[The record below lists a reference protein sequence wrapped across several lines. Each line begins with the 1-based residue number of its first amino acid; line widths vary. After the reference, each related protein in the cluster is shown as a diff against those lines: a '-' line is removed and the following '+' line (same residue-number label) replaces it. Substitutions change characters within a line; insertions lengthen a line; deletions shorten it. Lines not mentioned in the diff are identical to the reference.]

1 MLNDIADGLTHQINN
16 SMPVY
21 ASFAR
26 DYAVHTALW
35 HEPLREENIGGGAVH
50 EVTCGSYKHTTR
62 SS

>member
-1 MLNDIADGLTHQINN
+1 
-16 SMPVY
+16 MPVY